1 MECIQRG
8 IMKYR
13 ELYKKVKKTMIYTKF
28 YGIKNMIHRN
38 FDKYQVNEQWYST
51 WFEQNKVTQEEIKIQ
66 KQQRFVYEPVI
77 SILVPVYNTPQKYLQ
92 QMIESV
98 CEQTYDKW
106 ELCIA
111 NANPEN
117 LEVQIILDEYKKK
130 DSRIKV
136 VDVPENLGIAQNTN
150 KAYEISTG
158 QYIALLDHDDM
169 LATNALYE
177 VVRTINEKNKSE
189 VIYTDEDKISENS
202 NEHFQ
207 PNFKPEFNLDLLR
220 ANNYICHLFVF
231 KRTLIKESEPFRE
244 EYNGA
249 QDYDLILRCT
259 EQAENIAHISKIL
272 YHWRMH
278 RQSTADNPASKLYA
292 YDAGERALQAH
303 LKRCGEVGR
312 IEKLDDLGF
321 YKIIYE
327 SKDNKDL
334 VTTVIK
340 SDGEINYL
348 KKCINSLKEM
358 DYENLQIIVVDMG
371 NQSSKVEKY
380 YQFLEGQGIQVVKGQ
395 KDSFSATINII
406 KKQIKG
412 EYILLLSQ
420 YIEFQGKKDLEQL
433 LANCQREKIGV
444 VGARSYYRNHTI
456 RHAGIGIGGEKFSYR
471 LFEGLPN
478 MCKGY
483 MHREALQQEL
493 SAVSMECMMLRKSLL
508 EQIDGF
514 DDKLGDEF
522 AAIDFCLRVKEKQ
535 YRVLYVPTVVMR
547 YNTSYDKER
556 IEAKNITIMMQR
568 WKNVYENQY
577 GYSS

>member
-1 MECIQRG
+1 
-8 IMKYR
+8 MKLSRKNHEMYEYWR
-13 ELYKKVKKTMIYTKF
+13 RLYVPTKKQLKEQSEQAFEIEPKISIVVPLYKT
-28 YGIKNMIHRN
+28 
-38 FDKYQVNEQWYST
+38 D
-51 WFEQNKVTQEEIKIQ
+51 
-66 KQQRFVYEPVI
+66 QRFLKE
-77 SILVPVYNTPQKYLQ
+77 
-92 QMIESV
+92 MIDSV
-98 CEQTYDKW
+98 KGQSYSNW
-106 ELCIA
+106 ELCLSDGSG
-111 NANPEN
+111 NPSPLKDILTKYEN
-117 LEVQIILDEYKKK
+117 EDK
-130 DSRIKV
+130 RIKV
-136 VDVPENLGIAQNTN
+136 IRNDSPLQISDNTN
-150 KAYEISTG
+150 KALELVTG
-158 QYIALLDHDDM
+158 DWIAFMDHDD
-169 LATNALYE
+169 LLTPDAFYE
-177 VVRTINEKNKSE
+177 CVKAINQNED
-189 VIYTDEDKISENS
+189 VDMIYTDEDKISENS

-395 KDSFSATINII
+395 KDSFPATINII

-547 YNTSYDKER
+547 YNASYDKER

>member
-1 MECIQRG
+1 M
-8 IMKYR
+8 
-13 ELYKKVKKTMIYTKF
+13 VYTKF

-177 VVRTINEKNKSE
+177 VVRIINEKNKSE

-292 YDAGERALQAH
+292 YDAGKRALQAH
-303 LKRCGEVGR
+303 LKRCGEVCR

-371 NQSSKVEKY
+371 NQSGKVEKY

-395 KDSFSATINII
+395 KDSFPATINII

-547 YNTSYDKER
+547 YNASYDKER

>member
-1 MECIQRG
+1 MGCMQRG

-13 ELYKKVKKTMIYTKF
+13 ELYEKVKKTMVYAKF

-117 LEVQIILDEYKKK
+117 LEVQTILDEYKKK

-136 VDVPENLGIAQNTN
+136 VDAPENLGIAQNTN
-150 KAYEISTG
+150 KVYEISKG

-169 LATNALYE
+169 LAPNTLYE
-177 VVRTINEKNKSE
+177 VVQTMNEKNKPE

-220 ANNYICHLFVF
+220 ANNYICHFFVF
-231 KRTLIKESEPFRE
+231 NRTLIKESEPFRE

-259 EQAENIAHISKIL
+259 EQAENIAHVSKIL

-292 YDAGERALQAH
+292 YDAGKRALQAH
-303 LKRCGEVGR
+303 LKRCGEVGHV
-312 IEKLDDLGF
+312 EKLDDLGF
-321 YKIIYE
+321 YKIIYQP
-327 SKDNKDL
+327 KNKAL
-334 VTTVIK
+334 ITIVIK
-340 SDGEINYL
+340 SNGQINYL
-348 KKCINSLKEM
+348 KKCINSLKAM
-358 DYENLQIIVVDMG
+358 DYENLQIIVVDIG

-380 YQFLEGQGIQVVKGQ
+380 YMFLERQGIQIVKGQ
-395 KDSFSATINII
+395 KGSFPVTINVI
-406 KKQIKG
+406 KKEIKG
-412 EYILLLSQ
+412 DYILLLSQ
-420 YIEFQGKKDLEQL
+420 YIEFQGKQDLKQL

-471 LFEGLPN
+471 LFEGLPD

-508 EQIDGF
+508 EQINGF
-514 DDKLGDEF
+514 DEELGEEF
-522 AAIDFCLRVKEKQ
+522 AAIDFCLRVKEKK
-535 YRVLYVPTVVMR
+535 YRVMYVPTVVVQ
-547 YNTSYDKER
+547 YNCAYEKEY
-556 IEAKNITIMMQR
+556 IEAKNNVTVMSQR
-568 WKNVYENQY
+568 WKNIHENRCDY
-577 GYSS
+577 N

>member
-1 MECIQRG
+1 
-8 IMKYR
+8 
-13 ELYKKVKKTMIYTKF
+13 
-28 YGIKNMIHRN
+28 
-38 FDKYQVNEQWYST
+38 
-51 WFEQNKVTQEEIKIQ
+51 
-66 KQQRFVYEPVI
+66 
-77 SILVPVYNTPQKYLQ
+77 
-92 QMIESV
+92 
-98 CEQTYDKW
+98 
-106 ELCIA
+106 
-111 NANPEN
+111 
-117 LEVQIILDEYKKK
+117 
-130 DSRIKV
+130 
-136 VDVPENLGIAQNTN
+136 
-150 KAYEISTG
+150 
-158 QYIALLDHDDM
+158 
-169 LATNALYE
+169 
-177 VVRTINEKNKSE
+177 
-189 VIYTDEDKISENS
+189 
-202 NEHFQ
+202 
-207 PNFKPEFNLDLLR
+207 
-220 ANNYICHLFVF
+220 
-231 KRTLIKESEPFRE
+231 
-244 EYNGA
+244 
-249 QDYDLILRCT
+249 
-259 EQAENIAHISKIL
+259 
-272 YHWRMH
+272 
-278 RQSTADNPASKLYA
+278 
-292 YDAGERALQAH
+292 
-303 LKRCGEVGR
+303 
-312 IEKLDDLGF
+312 
-321 YKIIYE
+321 
-327 SKDNKDL
+327 
-334 VTTVIK
+334 
-340 SDGEINYL
+340 
-348 KKCINSLKEM
+348 M

-395 KDSFSATINII
+395 KDSFPATINII

-547 YNTSYDKER
+547 YNASYDKER

>member
-1 MECIQRG
+1 
-8 IMKYR
+8 MKYR
-13 ELYKKVKKTMIYTKF
+13 ELYKKAKKMMVYAKF

-38 FDKYQVNEQWYST
+38 FDKYQVSEQWYST
-51 WFEQNKVTQEEIKIQ
+51 WFEQNRVTQEEIKIQ
-66 KQQRFVYEPVI
+66 RQKHFAYEPII
-77 SILVPVYNTPQKYLQ
+77 SILVPVYNTPQQYLL

-98 CEQTYDKW
+98 CEQTYNEW

-117 LEVQIILDEYKKK
+117 LEVRTILDEYKKK
-130 DSRIKV
+130 DLRIKV
-136 VDVPENLGIAQNTN
+136 VDTPENLGIAQNTN
-150 KAYEISTG
+150 KAYEISKG

-169 LATNALYE
+169 LAPNALYE
-177 VVRTINEKNKSE
+177 VVQAMNEKNRPE

-202 NEHFQ
+202 SEHFQ

-220 ANNYICHLFVF
+220 SNNYICHFFVF
-231 KRTLIKESEPFRE
+231 NRTLIKESEPFRE

-259 EQAENIAHISKIL
+259 EQAENIAHVSKIL

-292 YDAGERALQAH
+292 YDAGKRALQAH
-303 LKRCGEVGR
+303 LKRCGEVGHV
-312 IEKLDDLGF
+312 EKLDDLGF
-321 YKIIYE
+321 YKIIYQP
-327 SKDNKDL
+327 KNKAL
-334 VTTVIK
+334 ITIVIK
-340 SDGEINYL
+340 SNGQINYL
-348 KKCINSLKEM
+348 KKCINSLKAM
-358 DYENLQIIVVDMG
+358 DYENLQIIVVDIG

-380 YQFLEGQGIQVVKGQ
+380 YMFLERQGIQIVKGQ
-395 KDSFSATINII
+395 KGSFPVTINVI

-412 EYILLLSQ
+412 DYILLLSQ
-420 YIEFQGKKDLEQL
+420 YIEFQGKQDLEQL

-471 LFEGLPN
+471 LFEGLPD

-508 EQIDGF
+508 EQINGF
-514 DDKLGDEF
+514 DEELGEEF
-522 AAIDFCLRVKEKQ
+522 AAIDFCLRVKEKK
-535 YRVLYVPTVVMR
+535 YRVVYVPTVVVQ
-547 YNTSYDKER
+547 YNCAYEKEY
-556 IEAKNITIMMQR
+556 IEAKNNVTVMLQR
-568 WKNVYENQY
+568 WKNIHENRCDY
-577 GYSS
+577 N

>member
-13 ELYKKVKKTMIYTKF
+13 ELYKKVKKTMVYTKF

-177 VVRTINEKNKSE
+177 VVRTMNEKNKSE

-231 KRTLIKESEPFRE
+231 KRTLR
-244 EYNGA
+244 
-249 QDYDLILRCT
+249 
-259 EQAENIAHISKIL
+259 NIMGPKI
-272 YHWRMH
+272 M
-278 RQSTADNPASKLYA
+278 
-292 YDAGERALQAH
+292 
-303 LKRCGEVGR
+303 
-312 IEKLDDLGF
+312 I
-321 YKIIYE
+321 
-327 SKDNKDL
+327 
-334 VTTVIK
+334 
-340 SDGEINYL
+340 
-348 KKCINSLKEM
+348 
-358 DYENLQIIVVDMG
+358 
-371 NQSSKVEKY
+371 
-380 YQFLEGQGIQVVKGQ
+380 
-395 KDSFSATINII
+395 
-406 KKQIKG
+406 
-412 EYILLLSQ
+412 
-420 YIEFQGKKDLEQL
+420 
-433 LANCQREKIGV
+433 
-444 VGARSYYRNHTI
+444 
-456 RHAGIGIGGEKFSYR
+456 
-471 LFEGLPN
+471 
-478 MCKGY
+478 
-483 MHREALQQEL
+483 
-493 SAVSMECMMLRKSLL
+493 
-508 EQIDGF
+508 
-514 DDKLGDEF
+514 
-522 AAIDFCLRVKEKQ
+522 
-535 YRVLYVPTVVMR
+535 
-547 YNTSYDKER
+547 
-556 IEAKNITIMMQR
+556 
-568 WKNVYENQY
+568 
-577 GYSS
+577 